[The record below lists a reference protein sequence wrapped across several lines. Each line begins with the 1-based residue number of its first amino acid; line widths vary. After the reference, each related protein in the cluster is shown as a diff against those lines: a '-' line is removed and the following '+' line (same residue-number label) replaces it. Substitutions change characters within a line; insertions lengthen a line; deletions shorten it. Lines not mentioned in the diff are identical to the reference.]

1 MTARLVQARPVPRLA
16 YQNLLDLGH
25 SSFMARLLASRGITQ
40 VRQLETELEGLLP
53 PDTLRGLADAVLVL
67 SGALENNQ
75 KICIVAD
82 YDCDGATACAIL
94 MRGLG
99 ALGAQVDYLVPN
111 RFEHGYGLQPSIVE
125 LCLSHP
131 RLGRPDLLIT
141 VDNGIASVAGV
152 AAAKSAGLKV
162 LITDHHLAGEV
173 RPAADAILNPNQGGC
188 AFASKA
194 LAGCGVAFYLLIA
207 LRRHLRDSVSSGIG
221 AADQDQH
228 PRDSV
233 SLKNKRLRQAA
244 QDLRLDRLLD
254 LVALGTVVDLVPL
267 DQNNRILVH
276 QGLKRMQRGLI
287 QTGLKALINIAGRDH
302 RRLQASDLG
311 FAIGPRINAAGR
323 LDDMSLGIECLVCD
337 EEVRCL
343 EIANQLDHMNRE
355 RRGIEAQARESALA
369 ELGDITSGTH
379 ASAEGPGHVAF
390 HPDWHE
396 GVIGLVAGKLK
407 DHLQTPCIV
416 FAQASAEADGMLGQ
430 TGRTRLK
437 GSGRSIPGVHLRDCL
452 DWVAKQSPNLM
463 ISFGG
468 HAMAAGLSLMAS
480 ELLEFERLFKKSL
493 ATIPPRESF
502 KTVLEHDGELDFAQ
516 ANLSLCRQLDGM
528 VWGQSFPAPLL
539 HGRFTVL
546 KQRIVGEKHLSL
558 VLQPSNQEAPVKGI
572 LFSHSQALPAEL
584 RCLYR
589 LNENQYQG
597 LSELQI
603 IVEHLVDA
611 DGRETPKRLG

>member
-1 MTARLVQARPVPRLA
+1 MSGRLVKARTVPRLA
-16 YQNLLDLGH
+16 YQNLSDLGH
-25 SSFMARLLASRGITQ
+25 TPFLARLLASRGITQ
-40 VRQLETELEGLLP
+40 GRQLETELEDLLP
-53 PDTLRGLADAVLVL
+53 PDSLRGLGDAIELL
-67 SGALENNQ
+67 SQALYTRQ
-75 KICIVAD
+75 KICVVAD

-94 MRGLG
+94 IRGLKV
-99 ALGAQVDYLVPN
+99 LGAQVDYLVPN

-152 AAAKSAGLKV
+152 AAAKQAGLRV
-162 LITDHHLAGEV
+162 LITDHHLAGQE

-188 AFASKA
+188 NFPSKA

-207 LRRHLRDSVSSGIG
+207 LRRHLRNPVAGNEKLG
-221 AADQDQH
+221 QQ
-228 PRDSV
+228 
-233 SLKNKRLRQAA
+233 LKDAA
-244 QDLRLDRLLD
+244 QSLRLDHLLD
-254 LVALGTVVDLVPL
+254 LVALGTVADLVPL

-276 QGLKRMQRGLI
+276 QGLKRIRRG
-287 QTGLKALINIAGRDH
+287 QVQPGLRALINIAGREQ

-311 FAIGPRINAAGR
+311 FALGPRINAAGR
-323 LDDMSLGIECLVCD
+323 LDDMSLGIECLICD
-337 EEVRCL
+337 DETRCQ
-343 EIANQLDHMNRE
+343 EIALKLDQMNRE

-369 ELGDITSGTH
+369 ELGDLTL
-379 ASAEGPGHVAF
+379 SAHRSSEQPGHVAF
-390 HPDWHE
+390 NPDWHE

-407 DHLQTPCIV
+407 DQLQTPCIV
-416 FAQASAEADGMLGQ
+416 FAQASASADATLGVPG
-430 TGRTRLK
+430 TSRLK

-452 DWVAKQSPNLM
+452 DWVAKQDPQLM

-480 ELLEFERLFKKSL
+480 DLSEFERLFKLSL
-493 ATIPPRESF
+493 EAIPPRESF
-502 KTVLEHDGELDFAQ
+502 KTILEHDGVLDFAQ

-539 HGRFTVL
+539 HGTFTVL

-558 VLQPSNQEAPVKGI
+558 VLQGDGKSPPLKGI
-572 LFSHSQALPAEL
+572 LFSHTRALPTQL

-597 LSELQI
+597 ISELQI
-603 IVEHLVDA
+603 MIEHLID
-611 DGRETPKRLG
+611 DEGREISKSYN